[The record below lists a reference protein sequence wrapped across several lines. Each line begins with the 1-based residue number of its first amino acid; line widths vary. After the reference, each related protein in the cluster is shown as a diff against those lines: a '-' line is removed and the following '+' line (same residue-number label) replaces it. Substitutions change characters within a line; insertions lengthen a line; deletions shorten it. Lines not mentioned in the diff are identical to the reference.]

1 MVQEHVGQPE
11 LDEDYQPVGGLHC
24 NKPEEVD
31 VVPDWDWDIKHILMK
46 YKVLL
51 VVDILPEEIHQ
62 NILLLLLIL
71 HEAGGGPLAEELH
84 EAALH
89 DEPAHA
95 GQVEEECEDD
105 EVERHPLVVGVVHD
119 GDAVLLPLL
128 QRDAPELHAG
138 GAGALE
144 VVVQKGPSEGM

>member
-1 MVQEHVGQPE
+1 M
-11 LDEDYQPVGGLHC
+11 
-24 NKPEEVD
+24 
-31 VVPDWDWDIKHILMK
+31 
-46 YKVLL
+46 
-51 VVDILPEEIHQ
+51 DILPEEIHQ
-62 NILLLLLIL
+62 DILLLLLIL

-84 EAALH
+84 EASLH

-95 GQVEEECEDD
+95 GQVEEEGEDD

-138 GAGALE
+138 GAGAL
-144 VVVQKGPSEGM
+144 VGLGDVPGGVHPAVGVQHAPVNTVRGGPSVTLDGLPEKLPKIKQIENMPKSKMPI

>member
-1 MVQEHVGQPE
+1 MR
-11 LDEDYQPVGGLHC
+11 
-24 NKPEEVD
+24 
-31 VVPDWDWDIKHILMK
+31 
-46 YKVLL
+46 YKVIL

-71 HEAGGGPLAEELH
+71 HEAGGGALAEELH

-95 GQVEEECEDD
+95 RQVEEECEDD

-138 GAGALE
+138 GAGAL
-144 VVVQKGPSEGM
+144 VVVL